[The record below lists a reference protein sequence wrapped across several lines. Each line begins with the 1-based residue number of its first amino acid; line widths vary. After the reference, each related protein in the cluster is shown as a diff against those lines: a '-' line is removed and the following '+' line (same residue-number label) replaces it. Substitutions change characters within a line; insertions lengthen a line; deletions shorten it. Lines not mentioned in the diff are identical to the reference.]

1 MIGRARIVEARCL
14 LDLEQTPSSFHAYA
28 IPLDIDIQ
36 PGDEVL
42 LHDAPSGIGFNMQLT
57 RECRMT
63 VRRAGPLRRAWTRVS
78 EIFSLTELYE
88 VGFDAEGAR

>member
-1 MIGRARIVEARCL
+1 MKTVQARCL
-14 LDLEQTPSSFHAYA
+14 LDFEQTPYSFHAYA

-42 LHDAPSGIGFNMQLT
+42 LLDAPSGIGFNEQMV
-57 RECRMT
+57 REGRIS
-63 VRRAGPLRRAWTRVS
+63 VRRAGPLRRAWTRAI

-88 VGFDAEGAR
+88 VGFDAEGAQ

>member
-1 MIGRARIVEARCL
+1 MKTVQARCL
-14 LDLEQTPSSFHAYA
+14 LDFEQTPYSFHAYA

-42 LHDAPSGIGFNMQLT
+42 LLDAPNGVGFNEQMV
-57 RECRMT
+57 REGRIS
-63 VRRAGPLRRAWTRVS
+63 VRRAGPLRRAWTRAI

-88 VGFDAEGAR
+88 VGFDAEGAQ

>member
-1 MIGRARIVEARCL
+1 MIGRARTVEAHCL
-14 LDLEQTPSSFHAYA
+14 LDLEKTPHSFHAYA
-28 IPLDIDIQ
+28 IPLDIEIQ

-42 LHDAPSGIGFNMQLT
+42 LHGAPSDIGFNDQLLQ
-57 RECRMT
+57 ECRMT
-63 VRRAGPLRRAWTRVS
+63 VRRAGPLRRAWTRAA